1 MYAGSKIWM
10 TLSIDAAMR
19 SAALSARCAILVAAL
34 AAAFAADAA
43 ELRVLSSGAPSEIV
57 KHLAAK
63 FAGESGHRI
72 LVTAANPAAILQRL
86 SGGETPDIV
95 VAPVPVVDS
104 LAKSGTLLPGSRI
117 DLARVGVGVVVRA
130 GAPHPEISTAEAVR
144 RMLAGARS
152 IVYPDPAGGGQT
164 GAALARM
171 IDRMGLAEIV
181 KPKLTLRQAIA
192 GGVALVA
199 DGEAEIGL
207 FNISEV
213 LPVGG
218 VALVGPL
225 PPELQSYIVFAA
237 AIHARSTSPV
247 PARALID
254 AMSDPAAR
262 EQWKAGGLES
272 VRGGS

>member
-1 MYAGSKIWM
+1 M
-10 TLSIDAAMR
+10 TLSIGAAAR
-19 SAALSARCAILVAAL
+19 SVALSMLCAILAAAL
-34 AAAFAADAA
+34 AAVRIAGAD
-43 ELRVLSSGAPSEIV
+43 EIRVLSSGAPAEIV
-57 KHLAAK
+57 KHIVAK
-63 FAGESGHRI
+63 FAGERGNRV
-72 LVTAANPAAILQRL
+72 LVTVANPATILQKL

-95 VAPVPVVDS
+95 VAPAPVVES
-104 LAKSGTLLPGSRI
+104 LAKSGTLLPGSRV
-117 DLARVGVGVVVRA
+117 DLARVGVGVVVRE
-130 GAPHPEISTAEAVR
+130 GTPLPDISSIDAVR
-144 RMLAGARS
+144 KTLTEARS

-199 DGEAEIGL
+199 EGAAEIGM
-207 FNISEV
+207 FNISEI

-218 VALVGPL
+218 VILVGPL

-237 AIHARSTSPV
+237 AIHARSTLPV
-247 PARALID
+247 PARALIE
-254 AMSDPAAR
+254 AMADPAAR

>member
-1 MYAGSKIWM
+1 
-10 TLSIDAAMR
+10 MR
-19 SAALSARCAILVAAL
+19 TAALSTRYTIL
-34 AAAFAADAA
+34 AASLAVAPTAGA
-43 ELRVLSSGAPSEIV
+43 EEIHVLSSGAPAEIV
-57 KHLAAK
+57 KHIAAK
-63 FAGESGHRI
+63 FARESGHRI
-72 LVTAANPAAILQRL
+72 LITVANPATILQKL

-95 VAPVPVVDS
+95 VALAPVVDS
-104 LAKSGTLLPGSRI
+104 LAKSGTLAGSRV
-117 DLARVGVGVVVRA
+117 DLARVGVGVVVRE
-130 GAPHPEISTAEAVR
+130 GAPRPEISTAEAVR
-144 RMLAGARS
+144 RMLVGARS

-171 IDRMGLAEIV
+171 IDGMGLTEIV
-181 KPKLTLRQAIA
+181 KLKLTLRQAIA

-199 DGEAEIGL
+199 NGEAEIGL

-218 VALVGPL
+218 VTLVGPL

-237 AIHARSTSPV
+237 AIHARSASPA
-247 PARALID
+247 PARALIE
-254 AMSDPAAR
+254 AMADPATR

>member
-1 MYAGSKIWM
+1 MGA
-10 TLSIDAAMR
+10 TMR
-19 SAALSARCAILVAAL
+19 TALSTHCLAVSLAVAPTAG
-34 AAAFAADAA
+34 AD
-43 ELRVLSSGAPSEIV
+43 EIRVLSSGAPAEIV

-63 FAGESGHRI
+63 FAPESGHRI
-72 LVTAANPAAILQRL
+72 LVTVANPATILQKL
-86 SGGETPDIV
+86 SGGETPDMV
-95 VAPVPVVDS
+95 VAPAPVVDS
-104 LAKSGTLLPGSRI
+104 LAKVGTLLAGSKV
-117 DLARVGVGVVVRA
+117 DLARVGVGVVVRE
-130 GAPHPEISTAEAVR
+130 GAPRPEILTAEAVR
-144 RMLAGARS
+144 RMLVGARS

-171 IDRMGLAEIV
+171 IDGMGLTEIV

-199 DGEAEIGL
+199 NGETEIGL

-218 VALVGPL
+218 VTLVGPL

-237 AIHARSTSPV
+237 AIHARSPSPA
-247 PARALID
+247 PARALIE

>member
-1 MYAGSKIWM
+1 M
-10 TLSIDAAMR
+10 TLSIAATR
-19 SAALSARCAILVAAL
+19 RTAALSTRCAILAASLAVAPT
-34 AAAFAADAA
+34 AAAD
-43 ELRVLSSGAPSEIV
+43 EIRVLSTGAPAEIV

-63 FAGESGHRI
+63 FARESGHRI
-72 LVTAANPAAILQRL
+72 LVTVANPATILQKL

-95 VAPVPVVDS
+95 VAPAAIIDS
-104 LAKSGTLLPGSRI
+104 LAKSGTMLAGSRV
-117 DLARVGVGVVVRA
+117 DLARVGVGVVVRE
-130 GAPHPEISTAEAVR
+130 GAARPEISTAEAVR
-144 RMLAGARS
+144 RMLVGARS

-164 GAALARM
+164 GAALTRM

-181 KPKLTLRQAIA
+181 TPKLTLRQAIA

-199 DGEAEIGL
+199 SGEAEIGM
-207 FNISEV
+207 FNISEI

-218 VALVGPL
+218 VTLVGPL

-237 AIHARSTSPV
+237 AIYARSVSPA
-247 PARALID
+247 PARALIG

>member
-1 MYAGSKIWM
+1 
-10 TLSIDAAMR
+10 MR
-19 SAALSARCAILVAAL
+19 TAALSTRCATL
-34 AAAFAADAA
+34 AASLAVAPIAGAD
-43 ELRVLSSGAPSEIV
+43 EIRVLSTGAPAEIV

-63 FAGESGHRI
+63 FARESGHRI
-72 LVTAANPAAILQRL
+72 LVTVANPATILQKL

-95 VAPVPVVDS
+95 VAPAPVVDS
-104 LAKSGTLLPGSRI
+104 LAKSGTLLPGSRV
-117 DLARVGVGVVVRA
+117 DLARVGVGAVVRE
-130 GAPHPEISTAEAVR
+130 GAPLPEISTVDAVR
-144 RMLAGARS
+144 KMLAGARS

-171 IDRMGLAEIV
+171 IDRMGLTEIV

-199 DGEAEIGL
+199 DGAAEIGL

-225 PPELQSYIVFAA
+225 PPGLQSYIVFAA
-237 AIHARSTSPV
+237 AIHARSASPA
-247 PARALID
+247 PARALIE
-254 AMSDPAAR
+254 AMSDPSAR
-262 EQWKAGGLES
+262 EHWKAGGLES

>member
-1 MYAGSKIWM
+1 MRLLVGAWTKSVTLCALYAISLAPL
-10 TLSIDAAMR
+10 TV
-19 SAALSARCAILVAAL
+19 ARTAG
-34 AAAFAADAA
+34 AADI
-43 ELRVLSSGAPSEIV
+43 RVLSSGAPAEIV
-57 KHLAAK
+57 KHIAAK
-63 FAGESGHRI
+63 FAGERGNRV
-72 LVTAANPAAILQRL
+72 LVTVANPATILQKL

-95 VAPVPVVDS
+95 VAPAPVVDS
-104 LAKSGTLLPGSRI
+104 LARSGTLLPGSRV
-117 DLARVGVGVVVRA
+117 DLARVGVGVVVRE
-130 GAPHPEISTAEAVR
+130 GTPLPDISSIDAVR
-144 RMLAGARS
+144 KTLTEARS

-171 IDRMGLAEIV
+171 IDRLGLTEIV
-181 KPKLTLRQAIA
+181 KSKLTLRQAIA

-199 DGEAEIGL
+199 DGTVEIGM
-207 FNISEV
+207 FNISEI

-218 VALVGPL
+218 ITLVGPL

-237 AIHARSTSPV
+237 AIHARSPSPA
-247 PARALID
+247 PARALIE

>member
-1 MYAGSKIWM
+1 M
-10 TLSIDAAMR
+10 TLSIGAATR
-19 SAALSARCAILVAAL
+19 SATFSMLCAVLAAAL
-34 AAAFAADAA
+34 AVARTAGAD
-43 ELRVLSSGAPSEIV
+43 EIRVLSSGAPAEIV

-63 FAGESGHRI
+63 FAGERGHRV
-72 LVTAANPAAILQRL
+72 LVTVANPATILQKL

-95 VAPVPVVDS
+95 VAPAPVVDS
-104 LAKSGTLLPGSRI
+104 LAKSGTLLPGSRV
-117 DLARVGVGVVVRA
+117 DLARVGVGVVVRE
-130 GAPHPEISTAEAVR
+130 GAPLPEISTVDAVR
-144 RMLAGARS
+144 KMLTGARS
-152 IVYPDPAGGGQT
+152 VVYPDPAGGGQT

-171 IDRMGLAEIV
+171 IDGMGLTEIV

-199 DGEAEIGL
+199 NGEAEIGL

-218 VALVGPL
+218 VTLVGPL
-225 PPELQSYIVFAA
+225 PPGLQSYIVFAA
-237 AIHARSTSPV
+237 AIHARSPSPV
-247 PARALID
+247 PARVLIE

-272 VRGGS
+272 IRGGS

>member
-1 MYAGSKIWM
+1 
-10 TLSIDAAMR
+10 MR
-19 SAALSARCAILVAAL
+19 TAALSTRCAILAASLAVASTAG
-34 AAAFAADAA
+34 AD
-43 ELRVLSSGAPSEIV
+43 EIRVLSTGAPAEIV

-63 FAGESGHRI
+63 FARESGHRI
-72 LVTAANPAAILQRL
+72 LVTVANPATILQKL

-95 VAPVPVVDS
+95 VAPAPVVDS
-104 LAKSGTLLPGSRI
+104 LVKSSTLLGSRV
-117 DLARVGVGVVVRA
+117 DLARVGVGVVVRE
-130 GAPHPEISTAEAVR
+130 GAPRPEISTAEAVR
-144 RMLAGARS
+144 RMLVDARS

-171 IDRMGLAEIV
+171 IDGMGLTEIV

-199 DGEAEIGL
+199 DGAAEIGL
-207 FNISEV
+207 FNISEI

-218 VALVGPL
+218 VTLVGPL
-225 PPELQSYIVFAA
+225 PPGLQSYIVFAA
-237 AIHARSTSPV
+237 AIHARSASPA
-247 PARALID
+247 PARALIE